1 MKSGYSQT
9 IQTLAA
15 AMVLMLHFGA
25 VSFAQATLDERD
37 NADTQGLNI
46 DAIAGWDNLVDRSSP
61 VPVSFLLQN
70 YSNRIIEGRLTLSD
84 PANRTEIVIGEVT
97 LAPNSTRRFATIRSF
112 DDDWFECFAAL
123 KSGRD
128 VLWRRELSIATGSFE
143 KNSNYALF
151 IDESGRRPL
160 FKQPKPAAVTV
171 PVVNPFGEELRVLS
185 EEQGRPVKNLSVTSW
200 QLPDHPGPLM
210 AVQSVIFP
218 EATDARLITLQQWSA
233 LARWLCQGGH
243 IFLHAESKAVFEE
256 LSKAAPLSY
265 EATETNGSFRTTRI
279 GLGTIHQYQQP
290 MMGSAGAVVRDGMRS
305 KIARLNKTQMLML
318 ADSIQYTP
326 DETGQAQV
334 TRVYVIGFF
343 GLFTFLSGVMSLLLM
358 RLSKRKMAVYFTSV
372 IVGASVSAGVLGAW
386 LRMSP
391 GDLTWVS
398 VTQVG
403 AGGAVQIA
411 RVDVQSA
418 GSRSNQVAVKGDS
431 PDLQFVRRSRQQNFF
446 YGRLP
451 ARRTLPFNWQPNL
464 IVGEE
469 DTYQI
474 DVPINPWGR
483 RKMFATG
490 FVKDMPRLDFSLKF
504 EPSAHSDETQASS
517 NRVIPPSGQF
527 RLSITNNLPAGASSD
542 AWLVVGATRWSTA
555 DFRDNYG
562 YYNPPPVA
570 GAGNT
575 GRVVDIYHLED
586 VTLPPPGESR
596 TMEFPASFDYE
607 HYQQTLQLHANDDRI
622 RLTFPEIERRG
633 DASAWIIATLNASPN
648 LAIDEPRTQFLP
660 QGDAHILIQQ
670 IRPEDMP
677 DGSLFIGNA
686 PATPATEGDST
697 EIDSE
702 GATGSSPSGGQEP
715 TDKDDGGQ
723 GENGEADQSQPNDQ

>member
-1 MKSGYSQT
+1 VKPWHSRTTVVAVFLLLNFSPV
-9 IQTLAA
+9 TLA
-15 AMVLMLHFGA
+15 
-25 VSFAQATLDERD
+25 QTTLGERD

-46 DAIAGWDNLVDRSSP
+46 DALAGWDSLVDRSSP

-70 YSNRIIEGRLTLSD
+70 YSDRIVEGRLTLSD

-112 DDDWFECFAAL
+112 DDDWFECYAAL

-143 KNSNYALF
+143 KNTNYALF

-171 PVVNPFGEELRVLS
+171 PVVNPFGEELRVLAD
-185 EEQGRPVKNLSVTSW
+185 EQGRPVKNLSVTSW

-210 AVQSVIFP
+210 AAQSVIFP
-218 EATDARLITLQQWSA
+218 EATDPRLITLQQWSA

-243 IFLHAESKAVFEE
+243 IFLHADSKAVFEE

-265 EATETNGSFRTTRI
+265 EATETTGPFRTTRI
-279 GLGTIHQYQQP
+279 GLGTIYQYQQP
-290 MMGSAGAVVRDGMRS
+290 MMDSAGAEIRDGMRS
-305 KIARLNKTQMLML
+305 TIAQLDKPQMLML

-343 GLFTFLSGVMSLLLM
+343 GLFTFLSGVMSLLMM

-372 IVGASVSAGVLGAW
+372 IVGASISAGILGAW

-398 VTQVG
+398 VTQIG

-431 PDLQFVRRSRQQNFF
+431 PDLQFVRRARQQSFF
-446 YGRLP
+446 YGRQP
-451 ARRTLPFNWQPNL
+451 ARRTMPFNWQPNL
-464 IVGEE
+464 VSGED

-504 EPSAHSDETQASS
+504 EPAANSDETQNEG

-527 RLSITNNLPAGASSD
+527 RMSITNNLPAGASSD
-542 AWLVVGATRWSTA
+542 AWLVVGATRWSPA
-555 DFRDNYG
+555 NFRANYG
-562 YYNPPPVA
+562 YYNPPPTPGV
-570 GAGNT
+570 GNT
-575 GRVVDIYHLED
+575 GRVVDIYHLENFM
-586 VTLPPPGESR
+586 LPPPGESR
-596 TMEFPASFDYE
+596 TTEFAASFAYE
-607 HYQQTLQLHANDDRI
+607 PYQQTLRLHANDDRV

-633 DASAWIIATLNASPN
+633 DASAWIVATLNASPN
-648 LAIDEPRTQFLP
+648 LSIDEARTQFLP
-660 QGDAHILIQQ
+660 QGDVHILIQQ

-677 DGSLFIGNA
+677 DGNLFIGNA
-686 PATPATEGDST
+686 PPPPATETESAEDADAEPPQPGD
-697 EIDSE
+697 
-702 GATGSSPSGGQEP
+702 Q
-715 TDKDDGGQ
+715 
-723 GENGEADQSQPNDQ
+723 